1 MYDCGVNLSSKQYI
15 NYIETLKNHS
25 VESGIKGWIAISNS
39 EDEWEKNLTYC
50 RKYSDNDFFIRTTL
64 GIHPHN
70 AKNTR
75 PESWQTLDKLV
86 SNNKVV
92 AIGECGLDYN
102 RMFSSKETQM
112 ETFIAQIELAA
123 KYKLPLYLHERDA
136 HDDFY
141 NLLALYKAKYHDLTG
156 IVHCFT
162 GNENQMKKY
171 VDLGFYIGITGW
183 ITDVRRNKDLVKAV
197 KSLPLDRLILET
209 DSPFLVPY
217 SYSKQWS
224 TKRNQPDSL
233 WLTLEKLSEELAKPK
248 DMIKKISVDNTKI
261 LFKI

>member
-1 MYDCGVNLSSKQYI
+1 MYDCGVNLSSKQYT
-15 NYIETLKNHS
+15 NYIETLKTHS
-25 VESGIKGWIAISNS
+25 IESGIKGWIAISNS
-39 EDEWEKNLTYC
+39 EDEWKKNLEYC
-50 RKYSDNDFFIRTTL
+50 RKYSDADFTIRTTL

-75 PESWQTLDKLV
+75 LDSWQTLNKLV
-86 SNNKVV
+86 SDNKVV

-102 RMFSSKETQM
+102 RMFSSKEEQI
-112 ETFIAQIELAA
+112 ETFISQIDLAA
-123 KYKLPLYLHERDA
+123 KYNLPLYLHERDA

-141 NLLALYKAKYHDLTG
+141 NLLALYKTKYPDLKG

-162 GNENQMKKY
+162 GNKNQMKKY

-183 ITDVRRNKDLVKAV
+183 ITDVRRNRDLIQAV
-197 KSLPLDRLILET
+197 KSLPLDKLILET

-217 SYSKQWS
+217 SYSKQWA

-233 WLTLEKLSEELAKPK
+233 CITLEKLSEELAKPK
-248 DMIKKISVDNTKI
+248 DMIKKISLDNTKM